1 MTYRIDNEFSQN
13 RTVLSTSSATETIIA
28 ADEEGTY
35 YLLFYECRLIAFKAK
50 LDTEEGGLMWNPS
63 YDVQNDYK
71 TALST
76 SQMVSM
82 LHDTR
87 RNELYKK
94 AINEIIQ
101 DFIRENNRPP
111 TVLDVGSGT
120 GLLSLLAAEAGASKV
135 LAFEQMK
142 ILTDISTQVIADN
155 GYNSKITVL
164 NLKSTQIS
172 DENEDLKCDI
182 MVSEILD
189 SILLGEGVIPTVRHA
204 KKYLLNKNNKSNQFK
219 IIPSN
224 ACVYGGLIYSKSI
237 EEISSIENMY
247 IEYNNGEVE
256 HLSGSD
262 EEDKCMGGVNC
273 LPV

>member
-1 MTYRIDNEFSQN
+1 
-13 RTVLSTSSATETIIA
+13 
-28 ADEEGTY
+28 
-35 YLLFYECRLIAFKAK
+35 
-50 LDTEEGGLMWNPS
+50 MWNPS

-94 AINEIIQ
+94 AITEVIQ
-101 DFIRENNRPP
+101 DFIKENHRPP

-120 GLLSLLAAEAGASKV
+120 GLLSLLAAEAGASKI
-135 LAFEQMK
+135 LAIEQMK
-142 ILTDISTQVIADN
+142 ILADISTQVIADN

-164 NLKSTQIS
+164 NMKSTQIGE
-172 DENEDLKCDI
+172 ENEDLKCDI

-204 KKYLLNKNNKSNQFK
+204 KKYLLNKNKDNRYK
-219 IIPSN
+219 IIPQN
-224 ACVYGGLIYSKSI
+224 AKIYGCLIYSKTI
-237 EEISSIENMY
+237 EEMSSIENMY
-247 IEYNNGEVE
+247 VNYNDNKIE
-256 HLSGSD
+256 HLSGSE
-262 EEDKCMGGVNC
+262 EEDKCMNGVNC